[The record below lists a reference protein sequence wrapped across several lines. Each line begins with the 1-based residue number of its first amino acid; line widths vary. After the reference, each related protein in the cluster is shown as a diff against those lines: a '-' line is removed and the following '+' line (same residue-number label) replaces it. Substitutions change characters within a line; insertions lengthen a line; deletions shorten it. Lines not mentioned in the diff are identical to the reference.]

1 MSSTASAYTIAH
13 HFLNKDPIVKEIY
26 DTILNTVKELGPVK
40 EEAKKTSIHLVK
52 KSAFA
57 GIATRKS
64 YLLLTVKSKTDLKS
78 RRIARRE
85 QASVSR
91 WHLEI
96 KLESPSA
103 FDTEVIQWLKAS
115 YEIS

>member
-1 MSSTASAYTIAH
+1 MSSPASAFTISD
-13 HFLNKDPIVKEIY
+13 HFTNKDPIVKAIY
-26 DTILNTVKELGPVK
+26 KTILNTVKDLGPVK

-52 KSAFA
+52 TSAFA

-64 YLLLTVKSKTDLKS
+64 YLILTVKSKTDVQS
-78 RRIARRE
+78 TRIARRE
-85 QASVSR
+85 QASASR

-96 KLESPSA
+96 KLESPA
-103 FDTEVIQWLKAS
+103 AVDTEVIKWLKAA

>member
-1 MSSTASAYTIAH
+1 MSSPASAYTIAH
-13 HFLNKDPIVKEIY
+13 HFSNKDPIVKEIY
-26 DTILNTVKELGPVK
+26 NTILNTAKDLGPVK

-64 YLLLTVKSKTDLKS
+64 YLILTVKSKTDLKS
-78 RRIARRE
+78 SRIVRRE
-85 QASVSR
+85 QASASR
-91 WHLEI
+91 WHLEV
-96 KLESPSA
+96 KLESPTA
-103 FDTEVIQWLKAS
+103 VDTEVTKWLKAS

>member
-1 MSSTASAYTIAH
+1 MSSPASAYTIAY
-13 HFLNKDPIVKEIY
+13 HFTNKDLIVKEIY
-26 DTILNTVKELGPVK
+26 NTILNTVKDLGPVK
-40 EEAKKTSIHLVK
+40 EEGKKTSIHLVK

-64 YLLLTVKSKTDLKS
+64 YLILTVKSKTDVKS
-78 RRIARRE
+78 SRISRRE
-85 QASVSR
+85 QASASR

-103 FDTEVIQWLKAS
+103 VGTEVTKWLKAS
-115 YEIS
+115 YEMS

>member
-1 MSSTASAYTIAH
+1 MSSAASTYSIAH
-13 HFLNKDPIVKEIY
+13 HFSNKEQIVKEIY
-26 DTILNTVKELGPVK
+26 DAILNAAKELGAVR
-40 EEAKKTSIHLVK
+40 EEAKKTSIHLVN

-64 YLLLTVKSKTDLKS
+64 YLILTVKSKTDLKS
-78 RRIARRE
+78 SRIERRE
-85 QASVSR
+85 QASASR

-96 KLESPSA
+96 KLESPA
-103 FDTEVIQWLKAS
+103 AVDTEVIKWLKAS